1 MKTKLF
7 FSTLFT
13 LIIWNVQAQMGVIAL
28 HKVGEVQ
35 YFSTSDAFN
44 LAYTAA
50 VDGDTLYLPGGSF
63 TPPSVIRKNLKIFGV
78 GHYPDSTAATN
89 ATIINS
95 HLVIGH
101 EADGLHIE
109 GLKVMASIAFEANAA
124 SGINNVVVR
133 RCYMQN
139 LTGSGTVIHN
149 NNLFSENVILNISDQ
164 SAIQAS
170 GFYSN
175 IIENRIYN
183 VYNNVFENND
193 FIFHAAQGYVSINN
207 AQSSVFNN
215 NIFENYG
222 VANGNANS
230 FSNNL
235 IGGNTNLSL
244 GTNAVTNNNYRIDT
258 ENTYVSETNNT
269 FEYTD
274 NFHLTSTALSVFGDD
289 GSQVGIYGGIFPYK
303 EGAVP
308 ITPHISVKNIA
319 NTSNNQGK
327 IEVEIEVHSQNR

>member
-13 LIIWNVQAQMGVIAL
+13 LIIWNVQAQMGVVAL
-28 HKVGEVQ
+28 HKVGEVL
-35 YFSTSDAFN
+35 YFSTSNAFN
-44 LAYTAA
+44 LAYDSA
-50 VDGDTLYLPGGSF
+50 VTGDTIYLPGGTF
-63 TPPSVIRKNLKIFGV
+63 TPPDIRKGIKIFGV

-95 HLVIGH
+95 NVNIGH
-101 EADGLHIE
+101 EADGLHLE
-109 GLKVMASIAFEANAA
+109 GVKIMGQLGFESNAA
-124 SGINNVVVR
+124 SGIDNVAVR

-139 LTGSGTVIHN
+139 ITAPGSVIHN
-149 NNLFSENVILNISDQ
+149 NNLFSENVILNISDL
-164 SAIQAS
+164 SALQAS

-175 IIENRIYN
+175 IIESRIYN
-183 VYNNVFENND
+183 IFNCVFENNI
-193 FIFHAAQGYVSINN
+193 FLFHAVSAYVSINN
-207 AQSSVFNN
+207 AQSSIFNN

-222 VANGNANS
+222 VASGNANS

-235 IGGNTNLSL
+235 VGGTAALSL
-244 GTNAVTNNNYRIDT
+244 GTNPISNSNYRIDP
-258 ENTYVSETNNT
+258 EGVYISEVNQL

-274 NFHLTSTALSVFGDD
+274 NFHLTELALTVFGDD
-289 GSQVGIYGGIFPYK
+289 GSQTGIYGGIFPYK

>member
-13 LIIWNVQAQMGVIAL
+13 LIIWNVQAQMGVVAL

-44 LAYTAA
+44 LAYASA
-50 VDGDTLYLPGGSF
+50 VTGDTIYLPGGTF
-63 TPPSVIRKNLKIFGV
+63 TPPYIRKGIKIFGV

-89 ATIINS
+89 ATIINT
-95 HLVIGH
+95 HLNVGH
-101 EADGLHIE
+101 EADGLHLE
-109 GLKVMASIAFEANAA
+109 GVKIMGTLSFEANAA
-124 SGINNVVVR
+124 SGISNVVVR
-133 RCYMQN
+133 RCFMQN
-139 LTGSGTVIHN
+139 ITASGSNIHN
-149 NNLFSENVILNISDQ
+149 NNLFSENVIQNISDL

-175 IIENRIYN
+175 IIESRIYN
-183 VYNNVFENND
+183 IFLNVFENNV
-193 FIFHAAQGYVSINN
+193 FIFHASVGYYAINN

-222 VANGNANS
+222 VSDGNANS

-235 IGGNTNLSL
+235 IGGSSALAL
-244 GTNAVTNNNYRIDT
+244 GTNATSNSNFRIDPAD
-258 ENTYVSETNNT
+258 TYLNETNQI

-274 NFHLTSTALSVFGDD
+274 NFHLTGTALSVQGDD

>member
-1 MKTKLF
+1 MKAKLSF
-7 FSTLFT
+7 LF
-13 LIIWNVQAQMGVIAL
+13 LFYLSLMNLNAQMGVIAL

-63 TPPSVIRKNLKIFGV
+63 TPPAAIRKNLKIFGV

-89 ATIINS
+89 ATIINT
-95 HLVIGH
+95 HLGVGH
-101 EADGLHIE
+101 EADGLHLE
-109 GLKVMASIAFEANAA
+109 GVKIMGNLVFEANAA

-133 RCYMQN
+133 RSYMQD
-139 LTGSGTVIHN
+139 LVASGSVIHN
-149 NNLFSENVILNISDQ
+149 NNLFSENVILNISDL

-183 VYNNVFENND
+183 IFSNVFENNV
-193 FIFHAAQGYVSINN
+193 FLFHAVSSYLSINN

-215 NIFENYG
+215 NIFENFG

-235 IGGNTNLSL
+235 IGGTGTLSL
-244 GTNAVTNNNYRIDT
+244 GTNPSMNSNYRIDP
-258 ENTYVSETNNT
+258 EDTYVSETNQI
-269 FEYTD
+269 FEYAD
-274 NFHLTSTALSVFGDD
+274 NFHLTATALGFLGDD

>member
-50 VDGDTLYLPGGSF
+50 VDGDTLYLPGGTF
-63 TPPSVIRKNLKIFGV
+63 NPPPVFRKNLKIFGV

-89 ATIINS
+89 ATIISTNFT
-95 HLVIGH
+95 IGH
-101 EADGLHIE
+101 EADGLHLE
-109 GLKVMASIAFEANAA
+109 GLKIMGQVIFEVNAA
-124 SGINNVVVR
+124 TGIQNVVMR
-133 RCYMQN
+133 RCYLQN
-139 LTGSGTVIHN
+139 LVAQGTVVHN
-149 NNLFSENVILNISDQ
+149 NNLFTENVFLQISEL

-183 VYNNVFENND
+183 IYYNVFENNI
-193 FIFHAAQGYVSINN
+193 FLFHAVSGYVSINN

-215 NIFENYG
+215 NVFENFG
-222 VANGNANS
+222 VADGNANS

-235 IGGNTNLSL
+235 IGGTAALSL
-244 GTNAVTNNNYRIDT
+244 GTNPSMNSNYRIDP
-258 ENTYVSETNNT
+258 NDTYLSETNQL
-269 FEYTD
+269 FEYAD
-274 NFHLTSTALSVFGDD
+274 NFHLTATALGVLGDD

>member
-1 MKTKLF
+1 MKLT
-7 FSTLFT
+7 FT
-13 LIIWNVQAQMGVIAL
+13 FVAFLLLLGIQVQAQMGVVAL
-28 HKVGEVQ
+28 HKAGVVQ
-35 YFSTSDAFN
+35 YHTSSNAFVT
-44 LAYTAA
+44 AYDAA
-50 VDGDTLYLPGGSF
+50 VDGDTIYLPGGSYA
-63 TPPSVIRKNLKIFGV
+63 PPSIIRKKLKIFGV

-95 HLVIGH
+95 NVNIGH
-101 EADGLHIE
+101 EADGLHLE
-109 GLKVMASIAFEANAA
+109 GLKIMGQLGFESNAA
-124 SGINNVVVR
+124 SGIENVAIR

-139 LTGSGTVIHN
+139 LVAGGSVVHN
-149 NNLFSENVILNISDQ
+149 NNLFSENVILNISDL

-175 IIENRIYN
+175 IFESRIYN
-183 VYNNVFENND
+183 IFNNVFENNI
-193 FIFHAAQGYVSINN
+193 FLFHAVSGYQSINN
-207 AQSSVFNN
+207 AQTSVFNN

-222 VANGNANS
+222 VAAGNANS

-235 IGGNTNLSL
+235 IGGSDALTL
-244 GTNAVTNNNYRIDT
+244 GTNPSFNNNYRIDP
-258 ENTYVSETNNT
+258 NDVYLLETNQV
-269 FEYTD
+269 FEYLD
-274 NFHLTSTALSVFGDD
+274 NFHLTSTALSVSGDD
-289 GSQVGIYGGIFPYK
+289 GSQIGIYGGIFPYK